1 MKSTNRLPRA
11 LGLICVAATL
21 QALSGCASTYGDDLF
36 RPPVGLHGKDVMWVP
51 TLDYAVLAMLDK
63 AKVTADDLV
72 IDLGSGDGRIPI
84 EAARRYGARA
94 VGIEYNA
101 DLAALAKRDAARAGV
116 TDRVTLIHGDIFKED
131 FSAAT
136 VLTLYLGRDLNLRL
150 KPTILKMAPGT
161 RVVSNTFDMGLWGP
175 DEVIRHPSHNT
186 IHYWVVPARVE
197 GEWRV
202 TGLPGVGN
210 GIVRLRQ
217 RFQRL
222 DGELI
227 GDKPSTL
234 VGRLEGRRMILAR
247 SDSPD
252 TPLLDAEVMERGFT
266 GRTADGQPVTGKML
280 R

>member
-1 MKSTNRLPRA
+1 MNTRKLTRT
-11 LGLICVAATL
+11 LGLVCFAATMH
-21 QALSGCASTYGDDLF
+21 ALAGCASTYGDDLF

-51 TLDYAVLAMLDK
+51 TSDYAVLTMLDQ
-63 AKVTADDLV
+63 AKVTAGDLV
-72 IDLGSGDGRIPI
+72 VDLGSGDGRIPI

-175 DEVIRHPSHNT
+175 DDVILHPSQNT
-186 IHYWVVPARVE
+186 IYFWVVPARVE

-202 TGLPGVGN
+202 TGIPGVGT
-210 GIVRLRQ
+210 GTVRLRQ

-227 GDKPSTL
+227 GDKSVTL
-234 VGRLEGRRMILAR
+234 VGRLEGRRMTLAR
-247 SDSPD
+247 SGSPD
-252 TPLLDAEVMERGFT
+252 TPLLEAEVTEREFT
-266 GRTADGQPVTGKML
+266 GRTAAGQPVTGTLL

>member
-1 MKSTNRLPRA
+1 MKTLHTLSRIV
-11 LGLICVAATL
+11 GLLCFSATL
-21 QALSGCASTYGDDLF
+21 PGLAGCASTYGDDLF
-36 RPPVGLHGKDVMWVP
+36 RPAVGLHGKDVMWVP
-51 TLDYAVLAMLDK
+51 TLDYAVLTMLER

-101 DLAALAKRDAARAGV
+101 DLTALAKRDAARAGV

-161 RVVSNTFDMGLWGP
+161 RVVSNTFDMGVWQP
-175 DEVIRHPSHNT
+175 DDVIRHPTYNSIYFWT
-186 IHYWVVPARVE
+186 VPARVD

-202 TGLPGVGN
+202 TGIPDIGTGT
-210 GIVRLRQ
+210 IRLRQ
-217 RFQRL
+217 RFQQL
-222 DGELI
+222 EGELVGEKSLI
-227 GDKPSTL
+227 L
-234 VGRLEGRRMILAR
+234 VGRLDGRRMTLAR
-247 SDSPD
+247 SGSPE
-252 TPLLDAEVMERGFT
+252 TPLLIVDVTAKNFV
-266 GRTADGQPVTGKML
+266 GRTAAGQPVTGAML